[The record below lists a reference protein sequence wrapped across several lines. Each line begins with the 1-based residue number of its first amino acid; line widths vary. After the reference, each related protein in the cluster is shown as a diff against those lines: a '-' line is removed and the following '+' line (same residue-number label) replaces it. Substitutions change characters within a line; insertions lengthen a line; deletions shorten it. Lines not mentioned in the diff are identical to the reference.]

1 MTTTIKKLI
10 ISLKP
15 RLFIIMTI
23 FFDFR
28 PSVHL
33 FFAIISYPPPIGYK
47 MSTHESDDEKL
58 VPTYSAQK
66 SKLSSIISSI
76 FCTSVSV
83 NF

>member
-1 MTTTIKKLI
+1 MVFL
-10 ISLKP
+10 LKSMV
-15 RLFIIMTI
+15 L
-23 FFDFR
+23 
-28 PSVHL
+28 
-33 FFAIISYPPPIGYK
+33 APPPIGYK
-47 MSTHESDDEKL
+47 MSTHESGDEKL